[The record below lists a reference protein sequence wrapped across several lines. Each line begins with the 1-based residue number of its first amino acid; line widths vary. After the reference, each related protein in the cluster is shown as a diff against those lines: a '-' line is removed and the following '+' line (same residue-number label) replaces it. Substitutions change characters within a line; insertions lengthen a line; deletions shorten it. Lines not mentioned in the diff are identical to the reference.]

1 VDQKTGTSATLAII
15 AAVASFP
22 ITLTGHEIAGLIIA
36 LISLPLGLFG
46 LLRAASP
53 RVSGGIISILAIIL
67 GCIGV
72 AVAVLVL
79 VGVILAGIA

>member
-1 VDQKTGTSATLAII
+1 MAQKTGTSATLSII

-22 ITLTGHEIAGLIIA
+22 ISLTGHAIAGLIIA
-36 LISLPLGLFG
+36 IISLPLGLFG
-46 LLRAASP
+46 LVRAASP

-67 GCIGV
+67 GGIGV

-79 VGVILAGIA
+79 VGVILAKVA